1 METFK
6 RLLAYAKPYRRFWP
20 GYLILSIFSV
30 IFGVVNYALI
40 DPLLTVLFDSDTVA
54 TSATLPEF
62 SLTIDY
68 FYSLF
73 EYYLVKIIGAT
84 TYKSIRFAHRKTL
97 SAWRSRQDSFM

>member
-1 METFK
+1 MNTFK

-40 DPLLTVLFDSDTVA
+40 DPLLTVLFDADTVA
-54 TSATLPEF
+54 KSAPLPEF
-62 SLTIDY
+62 ALTVDY

-73 EYYLVKIIGAT
+73 EYYLVKIIGDRSVLAGLLFVCFILIAA
-84 TYKSIRFAHRKTL
+84 SFL
-97 SAWRSRQDSFM
+97 SNLT